1 MIPSVTTGL
10 WRLRLQVFYGLGGF
24 QDSLTPHTCLQRQQ
38 YLVIQGIIW
47 LIQYSIT
54 KHHQLVILRRRRY
67 ICTWV
72 HLSNSHTTAVVTE
85 GGFWA
90 CIYIYYSNRSSMVV
104 NLRGLD
110 KYGSKHTGSQTK
122 IQAKIGETYE
132 QMRTDGVYIQEGTVG
147 LYIGYLTGRKA

>member
-1 MIPSVTTGL
+1 
-10 WRLRLQVFYGLGGF
+10 
-24 QDSLTPHTCLQRQQ
+24 
-38 YLVIQGIIW
+38 
-47 LIQYSIT
+47 
-54 KHHQLVILRRRRY
+54 
-67 ICTWV
+67 
-72 HLSNSHTTAVVTE
+72 
-85 GGFWA
+85 
-90 CIYIYYSNRSSMVV
+90 MVV